1 MTFDKKK
8 YDQEF
13 IKNNYIE
20 FRIKLNK
27 NKDLEII
34 NFLNS
39 KQNKTSYLKSL
50 IENDM
55 KKEKGE

>member
-13 IKNNYIE
+13 IKNNYVE

-39 KQNKTSYLKSL
+39 QQNKTSYLKKL